1 MKNAL
6 TICVMVFTL
15 CQSAQGGQ
23 IEISK
28 SAGFLRVQ
36 IEKYPENERRPLLD
50 YLDKGR
56 IAADNAVK
64 LLTAG
69 RMDEFIRD
77 IVETS
82 NSVEQQSKGIL
93 DIYGSLISSEYR
105 GQALETEGDVHN
117 LSKAFAATFYAIRSV
132 KRPNEGLYLIIKTK
146 TVDNEHRVFHA
157 QFLEYVGDVPPW
169 LLPQKK
175 Q

>member
-1 MKNAL
+1 
-6 TICVMVFTL
+6 
-15 CQSAQGGQ
+15 
-23 IEISK
+23 
-28 SAGFLRVQ
+28 
-36 IEKYPENERRPLLD
+36 
-50 YLDKGR
+50 
-56 IAADNAVK
+56 
-64 LLTAG
+64 
-69 RMDEFIRD
+69 MDEFIRD